1 MDTVYLTVKWLQP
14 RHNAHYLTVHTA
26 VSISTTFPTSDIVT
40 SSQFSDI
47 LELSI
52 YRMIPPRLQIR
63 SAVQLHSTVP
73 SISNH
78 HIPMNNSKFRDFTLQ
93 RTSNKW
99 PNLVLLMNS
108 AVPTS
113 RLVTHA
119 SILRLMT
126 ASVKQFGHNTL
137 NSGSDQAAT

>member
-1 MDTVYLTVKWLQP
+1 
-14 RHNAHYLTVHTA
+14 
-26 VSISTTFPTSDIVT
+26 
-40 SSQFSDI
+40 
-47 LELSI
+47 
-52 YRMIPPRLQIR
+52 
-63 SAVQLHSTVP
+63 
-73 SISNH
+73 
-78 HIPMNNSKFRDFTLQ
+78 
-93 RTSNKW
+93 
-99 PNLVLLMNS
+99 MNS